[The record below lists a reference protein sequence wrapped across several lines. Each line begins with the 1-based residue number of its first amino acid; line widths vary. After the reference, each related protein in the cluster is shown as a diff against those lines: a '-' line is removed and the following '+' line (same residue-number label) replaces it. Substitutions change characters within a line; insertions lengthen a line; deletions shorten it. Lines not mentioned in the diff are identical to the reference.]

1 VKEIEAYMEEQK
13 VNKTYTAPPPLLG
26 RGGWVVRFLKPL
38 QFIYVMYAIILFVV
52 MMFIVVPFVIIG
64 SLFGKITGGNVVMQ
78 LAHWWADAW
87 LLLIGIFHQRVVEQ
101 EIKPHQPYIFVS
113 NHNSYMDIPQ
123 MLKSIRQPLRI
134 LGKAETANVPVFGII
149 YKAAVVPVLRGSAE
163 NRARSVKMLK
173 SFLSKEISI
182 YIAPE
187 GTFNMTQKPL
197 IDFYDGAFRLAIE
210 TQTPIKPLLFLDGV
224 NRMHWRSIFS
234 ITPGK
239 LRTVYLEEISPEGY
253 TPFDVDQLKQKVY
266 KLMEKKLIE
275 YKASWVVKPMPPSP
289 KGV

>member
-1 VKEIEAYMEEQK
+1 MEREKEGEAMK
-13 VNKTYTAPPPLLG
+13 LL
-26 RGGWVVRFLKPL
+26 LKPL
-38 QFIYVMYAIILFVV
+38 QFIYVIYAIILFML

-87 LLLIGIFHQRVVEQ
+87 LFLIGIFHQRIVEQ
-101 EIKPHQPYIFVS
+101 EIQPHQPYIFVS

-134 LGKAETANVPVFGII
+134 LGKAETGNVPIFGII

-163 NRARSVKMLK
+163 NRARSVKTLK
-173 SFLSKEISI
+173 SVLSKEISI

-234 ITPGK
+234 ITPGR
-239 LRTVYLEEISPEGY
+239 LRTVYLDEISPEGY
-253 TPFDVDQLKQKVY
+253 TPFDADQLKQKVY
-266 KLMEKKLIE
+266 KTMEKKLIE
-275 YKASWVVKPMPPSP
+275 YKASWVVN
-289 KGV
+289 GQL